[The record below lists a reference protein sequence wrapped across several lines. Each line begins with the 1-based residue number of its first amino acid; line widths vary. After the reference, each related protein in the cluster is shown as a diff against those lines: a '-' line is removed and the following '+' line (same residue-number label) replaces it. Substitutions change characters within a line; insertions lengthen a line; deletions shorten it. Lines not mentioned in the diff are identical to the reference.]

1 MVDGAR
7 GLTSPVQPANVS
19 KPSFTRAAVSNPSF
33 LPAKRMLTRGR
44 TVSRRSTSFLPVGP
58 SAAATVRKS
67 SSAPPTTRSSA
78 SAPRKLG
85 CGCICCERAHF
96 ALAIH
101 AEREQRQRITVIH
114 RICSIRDIN
123 TTTGTR
129 KGAMESQTEMRAE
142 LERMQ
147 LKHSDFK
154 EENSRTAL
162 LRAEI
167 DEENQRLLMIDIIEA
182 KVVPPPLVGGS
193 LCRHDWSEPP
203 PPSSSTI
210 IISGA
215 VVPTANAPSY
225 FPVVA
230 ASTLHPP
237 APHPSPIE
245 IARAVWQQGQ
255 GSVWKMN

>member
-1 MVDGAR
+1 
-7 GLTSPVQPANVS
+7 
-19 KPSFTRAAVSNPSF
+19 
-33 LPAKRMLTRGR
+33 
-44 TVSRRSTSFLPVGP
+44 
-58 SAAATVRKS
+58 
-67 SSAPPTTRSSA
+67 
-78 SAPRKLG
+78 
-85 CGCICCERAHF
+85 
-96 ALAIH
+96 
-101 AEREQRQRITVIH
+101 
-114 RICSIRDIN
+114 
-123 TTTGTR
+123 
-129 KGAMESQTEMRAE
+129 MESQTEMRAE